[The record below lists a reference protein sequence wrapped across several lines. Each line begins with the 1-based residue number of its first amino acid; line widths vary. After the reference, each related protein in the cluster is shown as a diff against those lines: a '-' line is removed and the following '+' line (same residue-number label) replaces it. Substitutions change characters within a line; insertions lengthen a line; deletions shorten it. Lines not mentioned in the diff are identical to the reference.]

1 MKGFYKT
8 LTCTHFLITEDVF
21 VIVQSILSRF
31 IWFLT
36 FYVACYSFLYS
47 VLPSGIMKN
56 PFSISFPIYMSDGD
70 KFCQFYFS
78 EYTLLGLYFSR
89 ILLLGIEV

>member
-56 PFSISFPIYMSDGD
+56 AFSISFPICLMVINSASFIFLNIHYLAFIFQGY
-70 KFCQFYFS
+70 FCW
-78 EYTLLGLYFSR
+78 
-89 ILLLGIEV
+89 V